1 MTAPPGTQ
9 GVTYEV
15 GSIHDSIF
23 YRMSAVEGKL
33 QNLLLFF
40 APLRHKLFLRKYTNR
55 DEGTTSRPAR
65 PPPKIKRTQNT
76 RGVEAHTNAKPVGSC
91 APLQRCQ
98 EPCSAQEWR
107 WDNA

>member
-9 GVTYEV
+9 GVTYKV

-65 PPPKIKRTQNT
+65 PPKKLKELKTS
-76 RGVEAHTNAKPVGSC
+76 EA
-91 APLQRCQ
+91 
-98 EPCSAQEWR
+98 
-107 WDNA
+107 

>member
-1 MTAPPGTQ
+1 MRPEAETCSTFSQRRPQRSMTAPPGTQ
-9 GVTYEV
+9 GVTYKV

-55 DEGTTSRPAR
+55 DEGRTSRPTR
-65 PPPKIKRTQNT
+65 PPKKLKELKTP
-76 RGVEAHTNAKPVGSC
+76 EA
-91 APLQRCQ
+91 
-98 EPCSAQEWR
+98 
-107 WDNA
+107 

>member
-1 MTAPPGTQ
+1 MRPEAETCSTFSQRRPQRSMTAPPGTQ
-9 GVTYEV
+9 GVTYKV

-65 PPPKIKRTQNT
+65 PAQKVKELKTP
-76 RGVEAHTNAKPVGSC
+76 EA
-91 APLQRCQ
+91 
-98 EPCSAQEWR
+98 
-107 WDNA
+107 

>member
-1 MTAPPGTQ
+1 MRPEAETCSTFSQRRPQRSMTAPPGTQ
-9 GVTYEV
+9 GVTYKV

-55 DEGTTSRPAR
+55 DEGTTSRPT
-65 PPPKIKRTQNT
+65 RTPQKLKELKT
-76 RGVEAHTNAKPVGSC
+76 PEA
-91 APLQRCQ
+91 
-98 EPCSAQEWR
+98 
-107 WDNA
+107 